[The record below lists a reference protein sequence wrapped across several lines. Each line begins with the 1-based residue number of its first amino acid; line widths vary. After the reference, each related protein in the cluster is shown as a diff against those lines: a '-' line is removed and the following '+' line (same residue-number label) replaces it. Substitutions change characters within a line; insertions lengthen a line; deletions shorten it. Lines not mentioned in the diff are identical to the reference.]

1 MEQGTAAG
9 EAFALLRERMSEL
22 ADLEAICGLL
32 DWDQETMMPPHGAS
46 ARAEHFA
53 TVERLHHERLTAP
66 EVGVW
71 LDSLD
76 GDALDDAAAMTA
88 EPTDAIDR
96 DHALLRVTRRDRGK
110 ALRVPRELHTE
121 LARARSIGQH
131 IWARARGA
139 DDFDAFL
146 PQLRLLI
153 DLTRR
158 YVDCFP
164 DVEQPYDALLDDY
177 EPGMRT
183 AQVSALFAQLR
194 EGLRPLLDEIARA
207 RAEGFAPQPLE
218 GPFSTDDQRR
228 LVRRMLRD
236 IGFDPRAGRLDESEH
251 PFSTTTALGDQRIT
265 ARFGEHS
272 LESMFAGLHEFG
284 HALYDSQVDP
294 ALEHTPLCTGVSS
307 ALHESQSRLWENM
320 VGRSRAGAEFLLPRL
335 REEIGGPF
343 AAMDAEE
350 LYRRVNV
357 VRPSLIRVEADE
369 VTYALHIILRF
380 ELELELF
387 NGTLQAE
394 DLAQAW
400 RERAPHYIGVEVPDD
415 AHGVLQDIHWAFGG
429 FGYFPTYALGNLIA
443 AMLWARIGVDIPDI
457 DARIANG
464 DCAPLR
470 EWLREH
476 VHRFGRMLTPAQTL
490 RRATGADIA
499 VEPFLDY
506 LWEKHAGVHDVR
518 RGGASREPEEGRPAA
533 AEG

>member
-1 MEQGTAAG
+1 MEEVTAAG

-22 ADLEAICGLL
+22 ADLEAISGLL
-32 DWDQETMMPPHGAS
+32 DWDQETMMPARGAR
-46 ARAEHFA
+46 ARAEHVA

-71 LDSLD
+71 LDSLN
-76 GDALDDAAAMTA
+76 GDALDDAAAMRA
-88 EPTDAIDR
+88 EPADPADR

-110 ALRVPRELHTE
+110 ALRVPRELHAE
-121 LARARSIGQH
+121 LARARSTGQH
-131 IWARARGA
+131 VWAKARSA
-139 DDFDAFL
+139 DDFEAFL

-164 DVEQPYDALLDDY
+164 DAEHPYDPLLDDY

-183 AQVSALFAQLR
+183 AQVVELFARLR
-194 EGLRPLLDEIARA
+194 EGLGPLVAEIARA
-207 RAEGFAPQPLE
+207 RDEGRAPEALD

-228 LVRRMLRD
+228 LVRRMLVD
-236 IGFDPRAGRLDESEH
+236 VGFDPLAGRLDESEH

-272 LESMFAGLHEFG
+272 LEAMFAGLHEFG
-284 HALYDSQVDP
+284 HALYDSQVDA

-320 VGRSRAGAEFLLPRL
+320 VGRSRAGAEYLLPLL
-335 REEIGGPF
+335 REEVGGVF
-343 AAMDAEE
+343 AAMDADE

-369 VTYALHIILRF
+369 VNYALHIILRF

-387 NGTLQAE
+387 EGTLQAE
-394 DLAQAW
+394 DLAGAW
-400 RERAPHYIGVEVPDD
+400 RERASSYLGIDVPDD

-443 AMLWARIGVDIPDI
+443 AMLWARIRADLPDI
-457 DARIANG
+457 DARVATAEFG
-464 DCAPLR
+464 PLR

-490 RRATGADIA
+490 RRATGSEIA

-506 LWEKHAGVHDVR
+506 LWEKHAGVHGVH
-518 RGGASREPEEGRPAA
+518 RGGASRA
-533 AEG
+533 